1 MSIMEALTIRRPI
14 PQGRE
19 SRLSFNLIDVEDILM
34 LDRLIDKSGGERAQ
48 LARQS
53 GANFNA

>member
-19 SRLSFNLIDVEDILM
+19 SRLSFELIDPEDVLM
-34 LDRLIDKSGGERAQ
+34 LDRLIDKNGDERAK

-53 GANFNA
+53 GASFNA